1 MTLEVHIAWKGESL
15 FVGKLHSSERTPS
28 SSFEYSAEWLARS
41 DAFPLI
47 RLHSP
52 SGPAPIMHRSFLA
65 SFHTPNQTNQ
75 EHETKVNIYMKQ
87 K

>member
-41 DAFPLI
+41 DA
-47 RLHSP
+47 
-52 SGPAPIMHRSFLA
+52 
-65 SFHTPNQTNQ
+65 
-75 EHETKVNIYMKQ
+75 
-87 K
+87 